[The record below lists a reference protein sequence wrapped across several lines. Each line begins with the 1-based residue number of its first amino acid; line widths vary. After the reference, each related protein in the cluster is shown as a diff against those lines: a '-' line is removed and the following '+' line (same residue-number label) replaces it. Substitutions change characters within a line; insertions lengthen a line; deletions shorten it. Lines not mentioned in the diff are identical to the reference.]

1 MSTPQHSAAETTIS
15 PKVTAQALTSAALV
29 VILAVITAVTPDM
42 VAGLGAWAP
51 LVYAAVVA
59 LGGVIAGYLK
69 RDPLRS

>member
-1 MSTPQHSAAETTIS
+1 MSTPEHSTAETTIS

-29 VILAVITAVTPDM
+29 VVLAAITAVTPEM
-42 VAGLGAWAP
+42 VDGLGAWAP
-51 LVYAAVVA
+51 LVYAGIVA